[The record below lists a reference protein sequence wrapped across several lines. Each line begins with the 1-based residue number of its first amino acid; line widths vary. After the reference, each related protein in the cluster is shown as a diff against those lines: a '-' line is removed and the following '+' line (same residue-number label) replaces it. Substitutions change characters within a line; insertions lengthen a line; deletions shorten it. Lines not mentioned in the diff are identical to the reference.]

1 MTDLLFYIFA
11 GFTILS
17 AFCVVINQN
26 AVNSAMFMIL
36 TFVGVASLS
45 ITMQAYFMAILQV
58 LVYGGAIMVLFLF
71 IIMLLGVEGGDKLKP
86 NMLTVLASVS
96 FLAIAL
102 VGTVIAFSLFDS
114 PSLGNEISTSIS
126 SEADFLVFSSQTSQ
140 LGYGLFTKYM
150 LPVQVA
156 GFLLLV
162 AMIGVIYLSK
172 KEVVKTKTLDESI
185 KGSVAGSEVL

>member
-172 KEVVKTKTLDESI
+172 KEVVKIKTLDESI
-185 KGSVAGSEVL
+185 KGSVAGSEVS

>member
-114 PSLGNEISTSIS
+114 PSLGIETSTSIS

-172 KEVVKTKTLDESI
+172 KEVVKTETLDEPI
-185 KGSVAGSEVL
+185 KGSVAGSEVS

>member
-185 KGSVAGSEVL
+185 KGSVAGSEVS

>member
-58 LVYGGAIMVLFLF
+58 LVYGGRDNGSIF
-71 IIMLLGVEGGDKLKP
+71 IYHY
-86 NMLTVLASVS
+86 ASWS
-96 FLAIAL
+96 
-102 VGTVIAFSLFDS
+102 
-114 PSLGNEISTSIS
+114 
-126 SEADFLVFSSQTSQ
+126 
-140 LGYGLFTKYM
+140 
-150 LPVQVA
+150 
-156 GFLLLV
+156 
-162 AMIGVIYLSK
+162 
-172 KEVVKTKTLDESI
+172 
-185 KGSVAGSEVL
+185 